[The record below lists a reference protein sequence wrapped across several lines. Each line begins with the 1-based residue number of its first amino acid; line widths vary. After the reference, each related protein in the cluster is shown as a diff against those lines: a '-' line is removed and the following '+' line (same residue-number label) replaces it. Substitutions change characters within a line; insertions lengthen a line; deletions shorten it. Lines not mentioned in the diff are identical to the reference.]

1 MRRSETVTRNP
12 GSSSIKRM
20 RKFVLPFRRHG
31 RKPHRE
37 RCPRR
42 GVAAYANG
50 TAMRF
55 HNSFHEIEPQSGA
68 VYLIR
73 YGAAAP
79 DKRIEDLLL
88 LVRRNPRPPVHYRDL
103 DRAAV

>member
-37 RCPRR
+37 RCAGRR
-42 GVAAYANG
+42 VAAYTNG

-55 HNSFHEIEPQSGA
+55 HNAFHEIEPQSGT
-68 VYLIR
+68 VHLIR
-73 YGAAAP
+73 YGAATAE
-79 DKRIEDLLL
+79 KRIEDLLL
-88 LVRRNPRPPVHYRDL
+88 LVWRDPRPPVHYRDL
-103 DRAAV
+103 DSAA